1 MVHLGVETSYYRRG
15 GLKMSY
21 FSLDIVD
28 FLIKMEEMEQ
38 KRQQNDQNNQNR
50 PFLELPVPYLDEKPP
65 KTDENDENTGETV
78 IDL

>member
-1 MVHLGVETSYYRRG
+1 MVHRGVKTSYYRRG

-21 FSLDIVD
+21 FSLDIID

-38 KRQQNDQNNQNR
+38 KRQQNDQNR
-50 PFLELPVPYLDEKPP
+50 PFLELPVPHLDEKPK
-65 KTDENDENTGETV
+65 KTSENDENSENTGEIV

>member
-1 MVHLGVETSYYRRG
+1 VVPRGPETSYYRHG

-21 FSLDIVD
+21 FSLDIID

-38 KRQQNDQNNQNR
+38 KRQQNDQNR
-50 PFLELPVPYLDEKPP
+50 PFLELPVPYLDEISE
-65 KTDENDENTGETV
+65 KTSENDENSENTGEIV